1 MAPEIFADKSQA
13 LKQGRMVKQRLLFR
27 KISVFFGGERVV
39 LDVGSWEGN
48 NTKSIQIF
56 HSNKGEIIN
65 HDIAHKI
72 IKVSINLDST
82 F

>member
-1 MAPEIFADKSQA
+1 MAPDIFADKSQA
-13 LKQGRMVKQRLLFR
+13 LKEGKMVKQRLLFR
-27 KISVFFGGERVV
+27 KISFLGGERVV
-39 LDVGSWEGN
+39 LDVGTWEGN

-56 HSNKGEIIN
+56 HSNKGELIN